1 MTATVSARTYEILW
15 DTIPPNLYEL
25 RQAAKL
31 QVGDQLHFTYNP
43 QDHNVLEVSL
53 AAFLECDTLVPNQE
67 WIGGDTLVTLDT
79 AKTYYFID
87 GLQGHCYS
95 RQYLVVV
102 AQGHHG
108 KGSNSTPLAAPL
120 VQGRAAPIARASSP
134 SPSPS
139 FNTTAPAPP
148 SSSFTT
154 APAPPAPPAQAAPS
168 TPFVQ
173 INNATIAKAPSP
185 APRRSDG
192 IRQRDT
198 SQLTWVLIPLVL
210 VLWLNKE
217 DFS

>member
-1 MTATVSARTYEILW
+1 MTVTVSAITYEILW

-25 RQAAKL
+25 RQAEKL
-31 QVGDQLHFTYNP
+31 KVGDQLHFTYNP
-43 QDHNVLEVSL
+43 QDHSVLEVSL
-53 AAFLECDTLVPNQE
+53 AAFLECDTLVPIQE

-87 GLQGHCYS
+87 GEQGHCYS

-108 KGSNSTPLAAPL
+108 NSTPPAAAPL
-120 VQGRAAPIARASSP
+120 VQGGAAPIARAP
-134 SPSPS
+134 SPSPPPS
-139 FNTTAPAPP
+139 FTTTAPPPP
-148 SSSFTT
+148 SPSFTT
-154 APAPPAPPAQAAPS
+154 APAPPSPP
-168 TPFVQ
+168 FGQ
-173 INNATIAKAPSP
+173 INNATKAPSP
-185 APRRSDG
+185 APKRSDG

-198 SQLTWVLIPLVL
+198 SQLTWVLITLVL